1 MGRSGLSSG
10 TSWMLLTLLLW
21 LPVLTDV
28 LGMEWLLPRLFT
40 LQLACSPSWTSAK
53 RERERCETLNAHSPT
68 HTIMKIHVRMKMYMD
83 KFV

>member
-40 LQLACSPSWTSAK
+40 LQLACSPSWTAPE
-53 RERERCETLNAHSPT
+53 REREGEGEVSLGTRALLGTKFSFTL
-68 HTIMKIHVRMKMYMD
+68 MKIDEYI
-83 KFV
+83 